1 MGETDEKESR
11 GDYVM
16 QTMLTCIGNKRKLVK
31 QLYGIID
38 DIRQQLGKSKLI
50 LVDGFAGSS
59 VVSRQLSYLAD
70 TLYSNDMELY
80 SYLMAQCYLVTPT
93 PAEMHQI
100 HFHISEMNRIAQDGP
115 FIEGIICKLYAPQ
128 NTIDIKEG
136 ER

>member
-1 MGETDEKESR
+1 MEPVEYKENEENEDNKDAEDEK

-31 QLYGIID
+31 QIYGIID

-70 TLYSNDMELY
+70 TLYFYKGL
-80 SYLMAQCYLVTPT
+80 C
-93 PAEMHQI
+93 
-100 HFHISEMNRIAQDGP
+100 F
-115 FIEGIICKLYAPQ
+115 
-128 NTIDIKEG
+128 
-136 ER
+136 